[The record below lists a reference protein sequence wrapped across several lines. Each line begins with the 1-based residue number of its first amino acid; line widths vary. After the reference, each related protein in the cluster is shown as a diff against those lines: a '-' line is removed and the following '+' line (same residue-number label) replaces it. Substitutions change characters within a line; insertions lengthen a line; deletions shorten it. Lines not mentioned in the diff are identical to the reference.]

1 MSAPTKLPTY
11 GALLGASIMGAVSQQ
26 SLAGVLLGGW
36 GGKLG
41 TAALM
46 GVLSY
51 NVLATAMDSL
61 VGKSEGNA
69 KETKVT
75 PAAPKQ
81 TAKPVP
87 QAQ

>member
-11 GALLGASIMGAVSQQ
+11 GALLGASIMGGLCQQ

-51 NVLATAMDSL
+51 RGLANVAERIIKENDVRNTASVVETTVNPVVEQ
-61 VGKSEGNA
+61 VGS
-69 KETKVT
+69 
-75 PAAPKQ
+75 
-81 TAKPVP
+81 
-87 QAQ
+87 

>member
-1 MSAPTKLPTY
+1 MSAPAKLPTY

-41 TAALM
+41 TAALI

-51 NVLATAMDSL
+51 NILATAMDRL
-61 VGKSEGNA
+61 VGKSKGND
-69 KETKVT
+69 KETKVS
-75 PAAPKQ
+75 PAAQKES
-81 TAKPVP
+81 AKPVP
-87 QAQ
+87 QTP